1 MEITMLGERGLL
13 WRLQCQGTEG
23 CCGDY
28 NVRGEGVAVE
38 ITMSAERGILEQG
51 GLNFLLLSPE
61 ITLSQGQVGEFV
73 GTICGE

>member
-1 MEITMLGERGLL
+1 
-13 WRLQCQGTEG
+13 
-23 CCGDY
+23 
-28 NVRGEGVAVE
+28 
-38 ITMSAERGILEQG
+38 MSAERGILEQG